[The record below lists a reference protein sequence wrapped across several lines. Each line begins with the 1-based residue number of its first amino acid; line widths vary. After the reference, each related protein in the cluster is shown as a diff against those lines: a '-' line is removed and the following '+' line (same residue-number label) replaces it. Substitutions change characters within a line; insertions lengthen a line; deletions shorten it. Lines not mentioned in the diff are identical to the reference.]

1 MYIDAYVY
9 ICIYIRRYAKPGE
22 RCSMPSGKSVSSA
35 AVSAPA
41 PTASTRVD
49 PIYIDIWIY
58 RYRYID
64 RYRYV
69 LYLARG
75 ASFRVVGRSR
85 RRLYIY
91 MYI

>member
-1 MYIDAYVY
+1 
-9 ICIYIRRYAKPGE
+9 
-22 RCSMPSGKSVSSA
+22 MPSGKSVSSA

-41 PTASTRVD
+41 PTASTRVK
-49 PIYIDIWIY
+49 PIYIWIY
-58 RYRYID
+58 GYTDKDID

-75 ASFRVVGRSR
+75 ASFRVVGRPCW
-85 RRLYIY
+85 RLYIY